1 MSQEVV
7 CVDFWANGFGMRMRI
22 ALREKEVEFE
32 FKEEDLQVKNRSELV
47 LGMNPVYRSVPILIH
62 HGKPV
67 IGSINIVEY
76 IDEVWKEG
84 PSLLPADPID
94 RANARF
100 WADFIDK
107 MVNIYVVHLLSINF
121 LK

>member
-22 ALREKEVEFE
+22 ALREKGVEFE
-32 FKEEDLQVKNRSELV
+32 FKEEDLQVKTRSELV